1 MTKLKTVVS
10 GESYTYEILWSCC
23 QRQVELSKKKE
34 DGKMYFWLTS
44 MSMAY
49 FSYEA
54 YLNHALHKVAPDI
67 YQAERTYFTDPDYYG
82 TPGKLK
88 KLCELASLDFPDAS
102 KRPYQS
108 IKMLQKLRDSVAHG
122 KPDPFEVTVKHK
134 AGENPTAIPSSFEKI
149 LSENNARNCIADL
162 EEFIKWLNGGLVRE
176 FGNEGLLSHPLSGF
190 LGHSNADFIEE
201 P

>member
-1 MTKLKTVVS
+1 
-10 GESYTYEILWSCC
+10 
-23 QRQVELSKKKE
+23 
-34 DGKMYFWLTS
+34 
-44 MSMAY
+44 
-49 FSYEA
+49 
-54 YLNHALHKVAPDI
+54 
-67 YQAERTYFTDPDYYG
+67 
-82 TPGKLK
+82 
-88 KLCELASLDFPDAS
+88 
-102 KRPYQS
+102 
-108 IKMLQKLRDSVAHG
+108 VAHG

-149 LSENNARNCIADL
+149 LSENNAKNCIADL